1 MDGAK
6 VGNCGRG
13 EWRVE
18 GGEWRVEGSM
28 RPVSG
33 FGNWVVA
40 CGLVAGG
47 STVAGAG
54 HV

>member
-1 MDGAK
+1 MDGATA
-6 VGNCGRG
+6 GGCGRG
-13 EWRVE
+13 EWRVV
-18 GGEWRVEGSM
+18 GGEWRVEGSV
-28 RPVSG
+28 RLDLGV
-33 FGNWVVA
+33 GNWVVA